1 MTMTDPYSDP
11 FVETFDEFAARRRL
25 ANSAAHHVANAITEA
40 NQQQAR
46 QRRTS
51 IIRALALTAYIGS
64 IVAANWLTATFG
76 LVPIGFGLL
85 VTAGTFAAGIALVA
99 RDWVQTT
106 SGKALVFVAIL
117 AGAALSYFTS
127 SPALALASGL
137 AFLVSELV
145 DLGVFSPLRDRS
157 LPAAVLVSSIVS
169 APVDTVLFLWIAG
182 FPLTWQAVLGQFLV
196 KTAIAGLVALALVVR
211 DREAVAV

>member
-1 MTMTDPYSDP
+1 MNDHTQ
-11 FVETFDEFAARRRL
+11 RQLR
-25 ANSAAHHVANAITEA
+25 
-40 NQQQAR
+40 R
-46 QRRTS
+46 QRWLKVA
-51 IIRALALTAYIGS
+51 ALAAYIGS

-85 VTAGTFAAGIALVA
+85 VTAGTFAAGFALVA

-106 SGKALVFVAIL
+106 SGKALVFAAIL
-117 AGAALSYFTS
+117 VGAALSYFTS

-145 DLGVFSPLRDRS
+145 DLGVFSPLRNRS
-157 LPAAVLVSSIVS
+157 LPAAILASSVVS

-196 KTAIAGLVALALVVR
+196 KTAIAAVVALALVAR
-211 DREAVAV
+211 DRSAVTA